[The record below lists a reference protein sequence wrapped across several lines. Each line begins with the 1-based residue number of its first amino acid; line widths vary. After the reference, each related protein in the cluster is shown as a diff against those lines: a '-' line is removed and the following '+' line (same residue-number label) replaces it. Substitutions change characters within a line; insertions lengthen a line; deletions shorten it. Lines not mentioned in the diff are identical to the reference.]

1 MPYGKGTYGSQVG
14 RPAKKSKNSEMGH
27 SRKGKTKGTNYKPGK
42 KLPAMKMTKK
52 NKNKDMMA

>member
-14 RPAKKSKNSEMGH
+14 RPAKKSKMGH